1 MKHKPAYVININLPT
16 TSYDINLSPDKREIA
31 INGESII
38 LETLKTALDSLYAP
52 SRNTFAVS
60 QGNGRRASDV
70 ISLFSSQT
78 PPIES
83 IRSEGDSEDMDE
95 SGLETLLASQSAGPP
110 VEEEIETEDMSTDV
124 TNDANTQNGLNGDD
138 DERVMFT
145 REIVWATE
153 PEISNLASP
162 ASVSQMQ
169 RLSEFKRPAST
180 SSNGSS
186 HREEKKRKA
195 SSATIGTLPTA
206 QLQRTLPL
214 LGAWGVEQV
223 TSSDREQVRAVVE
236 ESAGETSKRKK
247 VEYRQTISHSESITS
262 DSTSSLLRT
271 GHMGRWLHSLAHT
284 DGDGTTDNHAAD
296 DVHHVLKAVAA
307 RSAQDGAHGA
317 VPPSKSKGSSRI
329 LQKEVTCRSRRLQH
343 PC

>member
-78 PPIES
+78 PPIEN

-95 SGLETLLASQSAGPP
+95 SGLETLSASHSAGPT

-206 QLQRTLPL
+206 QLHRTLPSL
-214 LGAWGVEQV
+214 VASVEPV
-223 TSSDREQVRAVVE
+223 TSSDREQVDAAVVE
-236 ESAGETSKRKK
+236 SEGETSKRKK

-329 LQKEVTCRSRRLQH
+329 LQKEVTCRSLRLQH